1 MPFVWL
7 CVRFWLFIFF
17 VRASC
22 VCWLAPTLLGTGGLE
37 VRGHGARPPLLVD
50 LHVGGLRRPGRNHLA
65 SAEPLRRPDSDRPR
79 NLGHRHRNAPQSS
92 EERVQDSKYEH
103 LLALRRCSSAE
114 KDVCFLW
121 IFPQRTMQS
130 EPDCFCNRN
139 ILRKVKKEETMS
151 KEKSS
156 RILKATGN
164 KFWRLCLVLIFAWY
178 EKVFYKRVLNIICRA
193 MCIHSYCMK
202 TKWNFLWRWTKF
214 IRSIPKIRKLFPK
227 FCILCHCQKI
237 WTVFQH
243 TLLQWFLFVA

>member
-1 MPFVWL
+1 MGLIPSGLNMCRNGTL
-7 CVRFWLFIFF
+7 CVLGANFN
-17 VRASC
+17 
-22 VCWLAPTLLGTGGLE
+22 APSNPSPLTLQNLRLSGQRRLE

-50 LHVGGLRRPGRNHLA
+50 LHVGGLRRHGRNHLA

-103 LLALRRCSSAE
+103 LLALRRCCSAE

-139 ILRKVKKEETMS
+139 ILRKVKKEETRS

-178 EKVFYKRVLNIICRA
+178 EK
-193 MCIHSYCMK
+193 S
-202 TKWNFLWRWTKF
+202 FL
-214 IRSIPKIRKLFPK
+214 
-227 FCILCHCQKI
+227 
-237 WTVFQH
+237 
-243 TLLQWFLFVA
+243 